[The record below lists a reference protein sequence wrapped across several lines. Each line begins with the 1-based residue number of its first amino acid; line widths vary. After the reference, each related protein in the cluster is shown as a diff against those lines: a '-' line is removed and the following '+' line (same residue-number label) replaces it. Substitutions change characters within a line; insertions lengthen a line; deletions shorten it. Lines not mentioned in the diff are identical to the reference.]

1 MNQARAIWAM
11 LTVAATYLSVTGAFA
26 LLAFIG
32 LVPWAEASEVVE
44 VANAIMQHRP
54 LIPQFHGWPN
64 RESGTRENRERYV
77 ERHMLGWFAINFARI
92 RRIRVVRLSRPPVLA

>member
-44 VANAIMQHRP
+44 AFSALSSLGVGGVIG
-54 LIPQFHGWPN
+54 LYLG
-64 RESGTRENRERYV
+64 SGP
-77 ERHMLGWFAINFARI
+77 
-92 RRIRVVRLSRPPVLA
+92 S